1 MASRSINLAV
11 GVVWVPQFSMDFSVL
26 KEKADRRMYEE
37 KGHSMK
43 NGTGGACIPS
53 KQRGGTVPSHQLRY
67 RAFAIFVFAVERDSV
82 GAIKNIRIKV
92 VNQAFAD
99 LFNMRPERWTNRSI
113 MPLLKAPD
121 QPLWAYI
128 HKMAN
133 EKENVTFRIKSQ
145 FLQEEM
151 LISMKMTSPYYG
163 TLVMMP
169 LGQKSQVP
177 CL

>member
-1 MASRSINLAV
+1 MFRVGGDEFIILDDGIKEASFLEKVREIRMLMASRSINLAV

-26 KEKADRRMYEE
+26 KEKPTAVCTRR

-43 NGTGGACIPS
+43 KWDRRPRIPS

-121 QPLWAYI
+121 QPPVGVY
-128 HKMAN
+128 
-133 EKENVTFRIKSQ
+133 
-145 FLQEEM
+145 
-151 LISMKMTSPYYG
+151 P
-163 TLVMMP
+163 
-169 LGQKSQVP
+169 
-177 CL
+177 

>member
-1 MASRSINLAV
+1 MIA
-11 GVVWVPQFSMDFSVL
+11 W
-26 KEKADRRMYEE
+26 
-37 KGHSMK
+37 
-43 NGTGGACIPS
+43 
-53 KQRGGTVPSHQLRY
+53 
-67 RAFAIFVFAVERDSV
+67 

-169 LGQKSQVP
+169 LGQK
-177 CL
+177 

>member
-1 MASRSINLAV
+1 MIAWGQV
-11 GVVWVPQFSMDFSVL
+11 
-26 KEKADRRMYEE
+26 
-37 KGHSMK
+37 
-43 NGTGGACIPS
+43 
-53 KQRGGTVPSHQLRY
+53 
-67 RAFAIFVFAVERDSV
+67 
-82 GAIKNIRIKV
+82 KNIRIKV
-92 VNQAFAD
+92 VNQALPTF
-99 LFNMRPERWTNRSI
+99 LTCVPERWTNRSI

>member
-1 MASRSINLAV
+1 MPFFPS
-11 GVVWVPQFSMDFSVL
+11 FFCVL
-26 KEKADRRMYEE
+26 GESPIGKEKCE
-37 KGHSMK
+37 
-43 NGTGGACIPS
+43 
-53 KQRGGTVPSHQLRY
+53 
-67 RAFAIFVFAVERDSV
+67 IFVKNFNLFHPYSV

-169 LGQKSQVP
+169 LGQK
-177 CL
+177 

>member
-1 MASRSINLAV
+1 MMLRDAMSINLAV

-37 KGHSMK
+37 KRAFYEKMGQEAPVYHQNSAEELSLRI
-43 NGTGGACIPS
+43 NCD
-53 KQRGGTVPSHQLRY
+53 TVPSP
-67 RAFAIFVFAVERDSV
+67 FFVFAVERDSV

-169 LGQKSQVP
+169 LGQK
-177 CL
+177 